1 MTRKGRRKN
10 RAKYILFD
18 GFLDENSWVRISCP
32 HCRTMYHLGITTEK
46 NDKVDTEPINPIELL
61 KSIGA
66 PKEKDAK

>member
-1 MTRKGRRKN
+1 
-10 RAKYILFD
+10 
-18 GFLDENSWVRISCP
+18 
-32 HCRTMYHLGITTEK
+32 MYHLGITTEK